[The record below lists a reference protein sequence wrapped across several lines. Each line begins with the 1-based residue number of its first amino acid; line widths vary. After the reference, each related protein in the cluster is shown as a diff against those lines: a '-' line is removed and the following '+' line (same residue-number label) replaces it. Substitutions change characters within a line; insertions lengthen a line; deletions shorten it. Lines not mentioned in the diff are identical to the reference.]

1 MELKCLKKADTFFL
15 KPTNI
20 TQTTTITCMATDGYR
35 VFLGSL
41 NGMIRGW
48 NIKNNK
54 LEGTFADHKSLI
66 NGMTLLNDG
75 TMISVSDDCS
85 MLQWST
91 RSYDKIRKFVGPEKP
106 ITCCAALY
114 SKEVA
119 ATLNIQQKDL
129 VLLGGSWDCRIYLWS
144 PVYVDP
150 CRVLVRHPAPVKK
163 IAVFENKTGHFVASG
178 CDNGEILVWNLK
190 TLSTVFRVQAHSETI
205 SDLKIYNGHILSS
218 SRDRRLKVWDSKL
231 GLVREL
237 DTSIDHVNKFVQF
250 RENFLITVRGVKK
263 AEIWGATTKKII
275 DGYEKS
281 TVVSEVAVVDNTTI
295 ALARSHEV
303 KLFKYVNMKTL
314 ALRMLHKFRE
324 EAGYP
329 PVIVKSVCEAILSP
343 DLL

>member
-1 MELKCLKKADTFFL
+1 MDLKCLKKADAFFL

-20 TQTTTITCMATDGYR
+20 TQTTTITCMVTDGSR

-48 NIKNNK
+48 NLKNNK

-114 SKEVA
+114 SREVA

-129 VLLGGSWDCRIYLWS
+129 VLLGGSWDGRVYLWS

-163 IAVFENKTGHFVASG
+163 IAVFENKTGPFVASG

-190 TLSTVFRVQAHSETI
+190 TLNTVHRIKAHLETI
-205 SDLKIYNGHILSS
+205 SDLKVYNGHILSS
-218 SRDRRLKVWDSKL
+218 SRDRKLKVWDSKL
-231 GLVREL
+231 ELVREL
-237 DTSIDHVNKFVQF
+237 ETSTDHVNKFVSF
-250 RENFLITVRGVKK
+250 RDNFLITVRGVKR
-263 AEIWGATTKKII
+263 AEIWGAATKKII

-281 TVVSEVAVVDNTTI
+281 TVVSEVAVIDSETV

-314 ALRMLHKFRE
+314 ALRMLHKFRKE
-324 EAGYP
+324 VGYP